1 VKPRKRDR
9 NMMRVS
15 NDRTSDT
22 VPSLRR
28 RRPFCCTADRG
39 STAPPVV
46 SSNGLIFPQES
57 ARSAFTLIEL
67 LVVMS
72 ILAVLTALLVP
83 VLRTARDSALAVH
96 CLNNLRQL
104 GIAFPMYAE
113 DHNDRLPPGIIG
125 SSYGDWSWF
134 VSPYMGYTR
143 SWHENADGTVDAARN
158 RGTSEQ
164 FGNHYLRCPVEVGSY
179 NGQFEILGNYGSVG
193 SYGVNYSGTTGS
205 RPFAYWPTDDGPRKE
220 KGEED
225 SKKITAVASSEFLA
239 ADATLPYIYSPSW
252 RSFKFDLDGD
262 GVLDTSMI
270 TTGPDLYNKLEPRHS
285 GSANMLFVDGSVRLI
300 PLKDWLH
307 GENYLW

>member
-1 VKPRKRDR
+1 MKPRKRDR

-22 VPSLRR
+22 VPSSRR
-28 RRPFCCTADRG
+28 RRLFCYTADRG
-39 STAPPVV
+39 SAAPPVV

-72 ILAVLTALLVP
+72 ILAVLAALLVP

-113 DHNDRLPPGIIG
+113 DHNDRLPPALIG
-125 SSYGDWSWF
+125 RRTAGDWLYLI
-134 VSPYMGYTR
+134 SPYIGYTR
-143 SWHENADGTVDAARN
+143 SWHENDAARN
-158 RGTSEQ
+158 RGNSEH
-164 FGNHYLRCPVEVGSY
+164 FGRHYLPCPVEVGSY
-179 NGQFEILGNYGSVG
+179 NGQFEIWASYGSAG
-193 SYGVNYSGTTGS
+193 SYGVNYAGNGS
-205 RPFAYWPTDDGPRKE
+205 RPFGFWESNEDDATTGPK
-220 KGEED
+220 KGQG
-225 SKKITAVASSEFLA
+225 SKKITAVTSSEFLA

-285 GSANMLFVDGSVRLI
+285 GSAHMLFVDGSVRLI

>member
-1 VKPRKRDR
+1 
-9 NMMRVS
+9 
-15 NDRTSDT
+15 
-22 VPSLRR
+22 
-28 RRPFCCTADRG
+28 
-39 STAPPVV
+39 
-46 SSNGLIFPQES
+46 
-57 ARSAFTLIEL
+57 
-67 LVVMS
+67 MS
-72 ILAVLTALLVP
+72 ILAVLAALLVP

-113 DHNDRLPPGIIG
+113 DHNDLLPPALIG
-125 SSYGDWSWF
+125 RKTPGDWLYLI
-134 VSPYMGYTR
+134 SPYMGYTR
-143 SWHENADGTVDAARN
+143 SWPQDEENKGVNDAARDRRN
-158 RGTSEQ
+158 SEHFGCWPPPPPPDEVEAGGRAGWRRGEHERRRCV
-164 FGNHYLRCPVEVGSY
+164 GYLPCPVEVGSY

-193 SYGVNYSGTTGS
+193 SYGVNYAGNGS
-205 RPFAYWPTDDGPRKE
+205 RPFGFWESNEDDATTGPK
-220 KGEED
+220 KGQG

-285 GSANMLFVDGSVRLI
+285 GSAHMLFVDGSVRLI